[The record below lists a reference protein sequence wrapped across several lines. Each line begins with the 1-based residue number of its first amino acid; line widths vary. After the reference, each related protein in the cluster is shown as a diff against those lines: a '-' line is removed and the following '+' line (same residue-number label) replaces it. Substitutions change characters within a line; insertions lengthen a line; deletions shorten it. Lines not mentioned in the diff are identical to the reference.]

1 MASNPLPPVTHDH
14 LQDLLLESKDFDAFL
29 LELTLYS
36 ASRLGD
42 PGPISCAISVQRDD
56 GLFTVASSSDQA
68 RLMDEKQYELDD
80 GPCLTALRGG
90 HSVMVEDLTAD
101 ARWSD
106 YYAAVMDFGVLSVLA
121 VPIDAGREASAA
133 LNCYGYRTS
142 AFSPETVASIE
153 EHAQSISRILRIALR
168 VHPALDPE
176 AYPDKLREALRSR
189 ATIDAALALV
199 MVHTRSSRD
208 AAISLLHDAAQARNV
223 RLRLVAADIVNGAG
237 IPEKRA

>member
-1 MASNPLPPVTHDH
+1 MASIPLPPVTHDH

-29 LELTLYS
+29 MELTLYS
-36 ASRLGD
+36 ASRLGT
-42 PGPISCAISVQRDD
+42 PQPISCAISVQRDG

-68 RLMDEKQYELDD
+68 LSMDEKQYELND

-90 HSVMVEDLTAD
+90 EPVMVEDLAAN

-106 YYAAVMDFGVLSVLA
+106 YYSAVRDFGVLSVLA
-121 VPIDAGREASAA
+121 VPIDAGQDASAA
-133 LNCYGYRTS
+133 LNCYAYRTS

-168 VHPALDPE
+168 VHPGRDPE
-176 AYPDKLREALRSR
+176 AYPNKLREALRSR

-223 RLRLVAADIVNGAG
+223 RLRLVATDIVNGAG
-237 IPEKRA
+237 IPERRA

>member
-1 MASNPLPPVTHDH
+1 
-14 LQDLLLESKDFDAFL
+14 
-29 LELTLYS
+29 
-36 ASRLGD
+36 
-42 PGPISCAISVQRDD
+42 
-56 GLFTVASSSDQA
+56 
-68 RLMDEKQYELDD
+68 
-80 GPCLTALRGG
+80 
-90 HSVMVEDLTAD
+90 
-101 ARWSD
+101 
-106 YYAAVMDFGVLSVLA
+106 VLSVLA

-133 LNCYGYRTS
+133 LNCYAYRTS

-153 EHAQSISRILRIALR
+153 EHSQSISRILRIALR
-168 VHPALDPE
+168 LHPHLDPE

-237 IPEKRA
+237 IPEKHA